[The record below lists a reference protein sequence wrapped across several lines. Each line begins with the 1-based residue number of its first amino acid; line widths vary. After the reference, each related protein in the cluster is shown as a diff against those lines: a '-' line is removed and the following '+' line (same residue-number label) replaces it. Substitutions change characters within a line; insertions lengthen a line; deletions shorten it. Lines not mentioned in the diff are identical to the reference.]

1 MASSHRPKRIV
12 IPPIWFALG
21 LIVVFLLDRNLP
33 LMSFSGPVAL
43 VLGVILVL
51 LGLASAISAA
61 GLFRKA
67 DTGIV
72 PFSEATA
79 LVTSGA
85 FRFSRNPMYL
95 GMVFV
100 LLGAALLTGSLAG
113 LLVAPVF
120 MLIIQSRFI
129 QDEEKMLR
137 GVFGDEYEDYC
148 RRVRRWVRLG
158 RRSRR
163 KA

>member
-1 MASSHRPKRIV
+1 MDSPHRPKRIV

-21 LIVVFLLDRNLP
+21 LTAVFLLDRFFP
-33 LMSFSGPVAL
+33 PSSFSGSATVG
-43 VLGVILVL
+43 LGGILVL

-100 LLGAALLTGSLAG
+100 LLGTALIVGTGAG

-120 MLIIQSRFI
+120 MLIIQYRFI
-129 QDEEKMLR
+129 LDEERMMHD
-137 GVFGDEYEDYC
+137 VFGEEFEEYR
-148 RRVRRWVRLG
+148 RRVRRWL
-158 RRSRR
+158 
-163 KA
+163 

>member
-1 MASSHRPKRIV
+1 MTDFHRPKRII

-21 LIVVFLLDRNLP
+21 LTAVFLLDRFFP
-33 LMSFSGPVAL
+33 PSGFSGPETVG
-43 VLGVILVL
+43 LGAILVL

-100 LLGAALLTGSLAG
+100 QLGTALIVGTGAG

-120 MLIIQSRFI
+120 MLIIQYRFI
-129 QDEEKMLR
+129 LDEERMMR
-137 GVFGDEYEDYC
+137 DVFGEEFEEYR
-148 RRVRRWVRLG
+148 RRVRRWL
-158 RRSRR
+158 
-163 KA
+163 

>member
-1 MASSHRPKRIV
+1 MNTAPHRPKRIV

-21 LIVVFLLDRNLP
+21 LTAVFLLDRFFP
-33 LMSFSGPVAL
+33 PSGFSGPVA
-43 VLGVILVL
+43 VGLGAILVL

-100 LLGAALLTGSLAG
+100 LLGTALIVGTGAG

-120 MLIIQSRFI
+120 MLIIQHRFI
-129 QDEEKMLR
+129 LDEEHMMR
-137 GVFGDEYEDYC
+137 DVFGEEFEEYR
-148 RRVRRWVRLG
+148 RRVRRWL
-158 RRSRR
+158 
-163 KA
+163 

>member
-1 MASSHRPKRIV
+1 MNNAPHRPKRIV

-21 LIVVFLLDRNLP
+21 LIAVFLLDRYLP
-33 LMSFSGPVAL
+33 LVSFSGPTAL
-43 VLGVILVL
+43 GLGAILIL

-95 GMVFV
+95 GMVLV
-100 LLGAALLTGSLAG
+100 LLGAALATGSAVG

-120 MLIIQSRFI
+120 MLIIQYRFI
-129 QDEEKMLR
+129 LDEERMMR
-137 GVFGDEYEDYC
+137 EVFGKEFEDYR
-148 RRVRRWVRLG
+148 RRVRRWI
-158 RRSRR
+158 
-163 KA
+163 

>member
-1 MASSHRPKRIV
+1 MDKAPHRPKRIV

-21 LIVVFLLDRNLP
+21 LVAVFLLDRNLP
-33 LMSFSGPVAL
+33 LVSFSGSVSL
-43 VLGVILVL
+43 GLGVILIL
-51 LGLASAISAA
+51 FGLGSAISAV

-72 PFSEATA
+72 PFSDATA
-79 LVTSGA
+79 LVTSGS

-100 LLGAALLTGSLAG
+100 LLGTALITGSVSG

-120 MLIIQSRFI
+120 VLIIQSRFI
-129 QDEEKMLR
+129 LDEEQMMR
-137 GVFGDEYEDYC
+137 EVFGEEYEDYC
-148 RRVRRWVRLG
+148 RRVRRWL
-158 RRSRR
+158 
-163 KA
+163 

>member
-1 MASSHRPKRIV
+1 MTDNPHRPKRIV

-21 LIVVFLLDRNLP
+21 LVAVFVLDRYLP
-33 LMSFSGPVAL
+33 LVSFSSSLAL
-43 VLGVILVL
+43 GIGVILIL
-51 LGLASAISAA
+51 LGLGSAISAV

-100 LLGAALLTGSLAG
+100 LLGTALITGSVAG

-120 MLIIQSRFI
+120 VLIIQSRFI
-129 QDEEKMLR
+129 LDEEQMLR
-137 GVFGDEYEDYC
+137 EVFGEEYEDYC
-148 RRVRRWVRLG
+148 QRVRRWL
-158 RRSRR
+158 
-163 KA
+163 

>member
-1 MASSHRPKRIV
+1 MNTAPHRPKRIV

-21 LIVVFLLDRNLP
+21 LTAVFLLDRFFP
-33 LMSFSGPVAL
+33 PSGFSGPVTIG
-43 VLGVILVL
+43 LGAILVL

-100 LLGAALLTGSLAG
+100 LLGTALIVGTGAG

-120 MLIIQSRFI
+120 MLIIQMRFI
-129 QDEEKMLR
+129 RDEERMMR
-137 GVFGDEYEDYC
+137 EVFGEEYERYC
-148 RRVRRWVRLG
+148 AGVRRWL
-158 RRSRR
+158 
-163 KA
+163 

>member
-1 MASSHRPKRIV
+1 MDKAPHRPKRIV

-21 LIVVFLLDRNLP
+21 LVAVFVLDRYLP
-33 LMSFSGPVAL
+33 LVSFSGSLAL
-43 VLGVILVL
+43 GIGVILIL
-51 LGLASAISAA
+51 LGLGSAISAV

-100 LLGAALLTGSLAG
+100 LLGTALITGSVAG

-120 MLIIQSRFI
+120 VLIIQSRFI
-129 QDEEKMLR
+129 LDEEQMMR
-137 GVFGDEYEDYC
+137 EVFGEEYEEYC
-148 RRVRRWVRLG
+148 RRVRRWL
-158 RRSRR
+158 
-163 KA
+163 

>member
-1 MASSHRPKRIV
+1 MTDFHRPKRII

-21 LIVVFLLDRNLP
+21 LTAVFLLDRFFP
-33 LMSFSGPVAL
+33 PSGFSGPVTIG
-43 VLGVILVL
+43 LGAILVL

-100 LLGAALLTGSLAG
+100 LLGTALIVGTGAG

-120 MLIIQSRFI
+120 MLIIQYRFI
-129 QDEEKMLR
+129 LDEERMMR
-137 GVFGDEYEDYC
+137 DVFGEEFEEYR
-148 RRVRRWVRLG
+148 RRVRRWL
-158 RRSRR
+158 
-163 KA
+163 

>member
-1 MASSHRPKRIV
+1 MNNAPHRPKRIV

-21 LIVVFLLDRNLP
+21 LIAVFLLDRYLP
-33 LMSFSGPVAL
+33 LVSFSGPTAL
-43 VLGVILVL
+43 GLGAILIL

-85 FRFSRNPMYL
+85 FRCSRNPMYL
-95 GMVFV
+95 GMVLV
-100 LLGAALLTGSLAG
+100 LLGTALATGSAVG

-120 MLIIQSRFI
+120 MLIIQYRFI
-129 QDEEKMLR
+129 LDEERMMR
-137 GVFGDEYEDYC
+137 EVFGKEFEDYR
-148 RRVRRWVRLG
+148 RRVRRWI
-158 RRSRR
+158 
-163 KA
+163 

>member
-1 MASSHRPKRIV
+1 MNTAPHRPKRIV

-21 LIVVFLLDRNLP
+21 LTAVFLLDRLFP
-33 LMSFSGPVAL
+33 PSGFSGPATVG
-43 VLGVILVL
+43 LGGILVL

-100 LLGAALLTGSLAG
+100 LLGTALIVGTGAG

-120 MLIIQSRFI
+120 MLIIQYRFI
-129 QDEEKMLR
+129 LDEERMMR
-137 GVFGDEYEDYC
+137 EVFGEEYERYC
-148 RRVRRWVRLG
+148 AGVRRWL
-158 RRSRR
+158 
-163 KA
+163 

>member
-1 MASSHRPKRIV
+1 MDSPHRPKRIV

-21 LIVVFLLDRNLP
+21 LTAIFLLDRFFP
-33 LMSFSGPVAL
+33 PSSFSGSVA
-43 VLGVILVL
+43 VGLGAILVL

-100 LLGAALLTGSLAG
+100 LLGTALIVGTVAG

-120 MLIIQSRFI
+120 MLIIQLRFI
-129 QDEEKMLR
+129 HDEEQMLR
-137 GVFGDEYEDYC
+137 EVFGEDYEDYC
-148 RRVRRWVRLG
+148 GRVRRWL
-158 RRSRR
+158 
-163 KA
+163 

>member
-1 MASSHRPKRIV
+1 MIDTPHRPKRIV

-21 LIVVFLLDRNLP
+21 LVAVFLLDRNLP
-33 LMSFSGPVAL
+33 LVSFSGSL
-43 VLGVILVL
+43 TLGIGVILVL

-61 GLFRKA
+61 GLFSKA

-100 LLGAALLTGSLAG
+100 LLGTALITGSVAG

-120 MLIIQSRFI
+120 GLIIHYRFI
-129 QDEEKMLR
+129 LDEESMLR
-137 GVFGDEYEDYC
+137 EVFGEEFEDYR
-148 RRVRRWVRLG
+148 RRVRRWL
-158 RRSRR
+158 
-163 KA
+163 

>member
-1 MASSHRPKRIV
+1 MDSPHRPKRIV

-21 LIVVFLLDRNLP
+21 LTAVFLLDRFFP
-33 LMSFSGPVAL
+33 PSSFSGPVT
-43 VLGVILVL
+43 VGLGGILVL

-100 LLGAALLTGSLAG
+100 LLGTALIVGTGAG

-120 MLIIQSRFI
+120 MLIIQYRFI
-129 QDEEKMLR
+129 LDEERMMHD
-137 GVFGDEYEDYC
+137 VFGEEFEDYR
-148 RRVRRWVRLG
+148 RRVRRWL
-158 RRSRR
+158 
-163 KA
+163 

>member
-1 MASSHRPKRIV
+1 MNTAPHRPKRIV

-21 LIVVFLLDRNLP
+21 LTAVFLLDRFFP
-33 LMSFSGPVAL
+33 PSGFSGPVTIG
-43 VLGVILVL
+43 LGAILVL

-100 LLGAALLTGSLAG
+100 LLGTALIVGTGAG

-120 MLIIQSRFI
+120 MLIIQYRFI
-129 QDEEKMLR
+129 LDEERMMR
-137 GVFGDEYEDYC
+137 DVFGEEFEEYR
-148 RRVRRWVRLG
+148 RRVRRWL
-158 RRSRR
+158 
-163 KA
+163 

>member
-1 MASSHRPKRIV
+1 MDSYQRPKRIV
-12 IPPIWFALG
+12 IPPVWFLLG
-21 LIVVFLLDRNLP
+21 LIVVFLFDRYY
-33 LMSFSGPVAL
+33 PVASFASSL
-43 VLGVILVL
+43 VSGAGVLLVL
-51 LGLASAISAA
+51 LGLLSVISSAR
-61 GLFRKA
+61 LFSKA

-100 LLGAALLTGSLAG
+100 LLGTALIVGTGAG

-120 MLIIQSRFI
+120 MLIIQYRFI
-129 QDEEKMLR
+129 LDEERMMR
-137 GVFGDEYEDYC
+137 EVFGEEYERYC
-148 RRVRRWVRLG
+148 AGVRRWL
-158 RRSRR
+158 
-163 KA
+163 

>member
-1 MASSHRPKRIV
+1 MDSPHRPKRIV

-21 LIVVFLLDRNLP
+21 LTAIFLLDRFFPPSN
-33 LMSFSGPVAL
+33 FSGPVAVGL
-43 VLGVILVL
+43 GAVLIL

-72 PFSEATA
+72 PFSEATT

-100 LLGAALLTGSLAG
+100 LLGTALIVGSVAG
-113 LLVAPVF
+113 LLVAPIF
-120 MLIIQSRFI
+120 MLIIQYRFI
-129 QDEEKMLR
+129 LDEERMMR
-137 GVFGDEYEDYC
+137 DVFGKEFEEYR
-148 RRVRRWVRLG
+148 RRVRRWL
-158 RRSRR
+158 
-163 KA
+163 

>member
-1 MASSHRPKRIV
+1 MDSPHRPKRIV

-21 LIVVFLLDRNLP
+21 LTAIFLLDRFIPPSN
-33 LMSFSGPVAL
+33 FSGPVAVGL
-43 VLGVILVL
+43 GAVLIL
-51 LGLASAISAA
+51 LGLTSAISAA

-100 LLGAALLTGSLAG
+100 LLGTALIVGSVAG
-113 LLVAPVF
+113 LLVAPIF
-120 MLIIQSRFI
+120 MLIIQYRFI
-129 QDEEKMLR
+129 HDEEQMLR
-137 GVFGDEYEDYC
+137 EVFGEDYEDYC
-148 RRVRRWVRLG
+148 GRVRRWL
-158 RRSRR
+158 
-163 KA
+163 

>member
-1 MASSHRPKRIV
+1 MNTAPHRPKRIV

-21 LIVVFLLDRNLP
+21 LTAVFLLDRFFP
-33 LMSFSGPVAL
+33 PSGFSGPVT
-43 VLGVILVL
+43 VGLGAILVL

-100 LLGAALLTGSLAG
+100 QLGTALIVGTGAG

-120 MLIIQSRFI
+120 MLIIQYRFI
-129 QDEEKMLR
+129 LDEERMMR
-137 GVFGDEYEDYC
+137 DVFGEEFEEYR
-148 RRVRRWVRLG
+148 RRVRRWL
-158 RRSRR
+158 
-163 KA
+163 